1 MRFEDWGIG
10 NRCEERFE
18 DQGWVQGKVQ
28 GSKMKFD
35 VGFGSQG

>member
-1 MRFEDWGIG
+1 MRFEDQVTG

-18 DQGWVQGKVQ
+18 DYEWVQGKVQ